1 MAGSPTHWALLAVLP
16 VLSHQTPIFRTLDA
30 DAFINPFVSSKY
42 CVLPPELD
50 SAGNVTF
57 LEDCPALERFDKVP
71 MPPVYTHKV
80 GVHTRVC
87 CPRYIPPKAICFP
100 SDPWCPTYEPPDYS
114 DYDYGNDNGDDTSD
128 GGDYAGY
135 DYYDEG
141 QAAATVVDQPKMADK
156 SCNATLLA
164 NVAFLP
170 GINNETKAAT
180 CTTINRCPNMV
191 NNEKAPTT
199 HLIPC
204 GFDETEKLIMVCCP
218 DEMVEE
224 PDESLKQKPRFPKG
238 SKPRKCQDASKLCR
252 KWKSNGG
259 CDLDKDIIISK
270 EDPYNGVVESKTMF
284 DFMQTACP
292 QTCDLCGDKG
302 CVDEHPRCPDW
313 ARAGMCILAP
323 FFMAH
328 TCRESCGV
336 CGFLSPT
343 NKETQKNGVHSYSDF
358 TADDF
363 HCGRFKLLC
372 EINNTT
378 CEAVQEDTTTEKTT
392 TAAPDNGIGAGD
404 FDLRSTDL
412 SSSDIFFSS
421 DPDPKR
427 PGEFFCGATVVS
439 DRWVVAASHCY
450 DDFRN
455 GVSDGPRK
463 VRVNT
468 IRDGTRALELVE
480 IKRVYKH
487 PDYKFPNLYNDVA
500 VLELGRR
507 IEYNFDKFG
516 DSPSCLDQ
524 GIDITDRIAT
534 VQGYGTT
541 ETGDKGTLL
550 ETNVTVITNQRCKE
564 ILNHNVTGNNNN
576 RKKIL
581 QALPLGL
588 DYGLLCAQGIFNE
601 EKKIYSGSCKGDS
614 GGPLTQKDEQD
625 RTTLIGIVSGGIDCG
640 KGYPGWY
647 TRVEFYKGWI
657 QCIID
662 KSVQFNNEFAK
673 VDAACTKL
681 ARQSREKPDCEK
693 LVADPDVALFDLRG
707 IEPAEICLP
716 YETGTFDRADDES
729 KTGTEIFG
737 ETPSAG
743 FSDTGTDDYDYD
755 YGEDDIFGGG
765 EDAAEGDDYA
775 EDEIFGDR

>member
-1 MAGSPTHWALLAVLP
+1 M
-16 VLSHQTPIFRTLDA
+16 SHF
-30 DAFINPFVSSKY
+30 
-42 CVLPPELD
+42 
-50 SAGNVTF
+50 
-57 LEDCPALERFDKVP
+57 
-71 MPPVYTHKV
+71 MPHL
-80 GVHTRVC
+80 R
-87 CPRYIPPKAICFP
+87 RYIPPKAICFP

-336 CGFLSPT
+336 CGFLSAT
-343 NKETQKNGVHSYSDF
+343 NLVT
-358 TADDF
+358 
-363 HCGRFKLLC
+363 
-372 EINNTT
+372 
-378 CEAVQEDTTTEKTT
+378 
-392 TAAPDNGIGAGD
+392 
-404 FDLRSTDL
+404 ST
-412 SSSDIFFSS
+412 
-421 DPDPKR
+421 
-427 PGEFFCGATVVS
+427 V
-439 DRWVVAASHCY
+439 
-450 DDFRN
+450 
-455 GVSDGPRK
+455 
-463 VRVNT
+463 
-468 IRDGTRALELVE
+468 
-480 IKRVYKH
+480 
-487 PDYKFPNLYNDVA
+487 
-500 VLELGRR
+500 
-507 IEYNFDKFG
+507 
-516 DSPSCLDQ
+516 
-524 GIDITDRIAT
+524 
-534 VQGYGTT
+534 
-541 ETGDKGTLL
+541 
-550 ETNVTVITNQRCKE
+550 
-564 ILNHNVTGNNNN
+564 
-576 RKKIL
+576 
-581 QALPLGL
+581 
-588 DYGLLCAQGIFNE
+588 
-601 EKKIYSGSCKGDS
+601 
-614 GGPLTQKDEQD
+614 
-625 RTTLIGIVSGGIDCG
+625 
-640 KGYPGWY
+640 
-647 TRVEFYKGWI
+647 
-657 QCIID
+657 
-662 KSVQFNNEFAK
+662 
-673 VDAACTKL
+673 
-681 ARQSREKPDCEK
+681 
-693 LVADPDVALFDLRG
+693 
-707 IEPAEICLP
+707 
-716 YETGTFDRADDES
+716 
-729 KTGTEIFG
+729 
-737 ETPSAG
+737 
-743 FSDTGTDDYDYD
+743 
-755 YGEDDIFGGG
+755 
-765 EDAAEGDDYA
+765 
-775 EDEIFGDR
+775 